1 MASAGMSEITK
12 GFYVGLGV
20 ALAFAIF
27 TALQMLVGRVVHKD
41 G

>member
-1 MASAGMSEITK
+1 MPAKGEIEK

-20 ALAFAIF
+20 AVAFALF
-27 TALQMLVGRVVHKD
+27 TAVQMMIGRAVHKD